1 MCIGA
6 AKSATTSLYD
16 ILRQHS
22 NVYLPSF
29 KEPHFFDNPNNYHNG
44 IEWYSKTYFNDSSN
58 KDKIGDFTPT
68 YLFESNAAER
78 IYKDLG
84 PSVRFIVILR
94 DPVERA
100 YSHYLHST
108 RDQNEKLSFIDA
120 LEKEKERTK
129 ESYLD
134 KLRFSYI
141 AQGLYY
147 NMLQEYFKFFPREN
161 FFFISFEDDFLKNIK
176 GTIQNVFKFLDLE
189 NENIDVNI
197 ISNRASKPRL
207 IWLKRIM
214 NRKGWWRSI
223 IKFFLPSLK
232 IRQIIRNKIHRANL
246 KVYSPKRLS
255 NYDKKIIFDRYFID
269 DVNSLEKMIGRKMNW
284 GK

>member
-1 MCIGA
+1 
-6 AKSATTSLYD
+6 
-16 ILRQHS
+16 
-22 NVYLPSF
+22 
-29 KEPHFFDNPNNYHNG
+29 
-44 IEWYSKTYFNDSSN
+44 
-58 KDKIGDFTPT
+58 
-68 YLFESNAAER
+68 
-78 IYKDLG
+78 
-84 PSVRFIVILR
+84 
-94 DPVERA
+94 
-100 YSHYLHST
+100 
-108 RDQNEKLSFIDA
+108 
-120 LEKEKERTK
+120 
-129 ESYLD
+129 
-134 KLRFSYI
+134 
-141 AQGLYY
+141 
-147 NMLQEYFKFFPREN
+147 MLQEYFKFFPREN